1 MLHRQNR
8 QEVFIKCA
16 SISPSFELIRDAEV
30 YGPGRGEAAVTEQ
43 SFVPSAPLRG
53 PNYLPCVHTG
63 YHYYKIWWPFDVP
76 IEAILLIA
84 EIFNPSLLILLKNA
98 F

>member
-8 QEVFIKCA
+8 QEVFKKCA

-43 SFVPSAPLRG
+43 QSFVPSTGKLHSVVQITYLCTHGLPLLQ
-53 PNYLPCVHTG
+53 NLV
-63 YHYYKIWWPFDVP
+63 
-76 IEAILLIA
+76 AL
-84 EIFNPSLLILLKNA
+84 
-98 F
+98 

>member
-8 QEVFIKCA
+8 QEVFKKCA

-43 SFVPSAPLRG
+43 SLVPSTGKLHSEVQITYPVYTRATIITKSGGPLMY
-53 PNYLPCVHTG
+53 P
-63 YHYYKIWWPFDVP
+63 
-76 IEAILLIA
+76 
-84 EIFNPSLLILLKNA
+84 
-98 F
+98 